1 MNNSN
6 ESIIFIEEIQVP
18 TLSCGYG
25 NCKCN
30 QLLAAISKRKHN
42 ESDNEND
49 NASEESYSDK
59 RAKWYQ
65 DDVER
70 NDCLQTV
77 WKIDE
82 DWQHWLTGGD
92 NDEYSPASPE
102 YASSPAA
109 HEYASDPAS
118 PDVCTTWC
126 YTCDYAYDYC
136 NCNYRPF
143 SPSTNYNPC
152 AVCERERCTCLKL
165 PIKQTD
171 DIIVLD

>member
-1 MNNSN
+1 MEKELKAMRINTYISNSDEMYN
-6 ESIIFIEEIQVP
+6 DNDS
-18 TLSCGYG
+18 
-25 NCKCN
+25 
-30 QLLAAISKRKHN
+30 
-42 ESDNEND
+42 ESDNE
-49 NASEESYSDK
+49 SVESYSAK
-59 RAKWYQ
+59 RSRWYLEDQERKDCYDSEDSYSAAGEELVRFLTNGSKGTQ
-65 DDVER
+65 DLP
-70 NDCLQTV
+70 DC
-77 WKIDE
+77 
-82 DWQHWLTGGD
+82 
-92 NDEYSPASPE
+92 EYSPASPE

-136 NCNYRPF
+136 DCNYRPF